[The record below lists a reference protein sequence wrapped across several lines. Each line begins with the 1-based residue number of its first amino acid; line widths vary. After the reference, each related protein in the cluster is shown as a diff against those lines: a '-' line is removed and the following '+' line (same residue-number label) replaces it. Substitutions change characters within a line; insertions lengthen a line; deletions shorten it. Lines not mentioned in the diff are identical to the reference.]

1 MRTQATQGE
10 RAAARVAFVTALA
23 VACAVFVG
31 SGSAAAQAA
40 PAADPAPLGNPCSSV
55 APPSATGGGGANNMV
70 IVHNPT
76 GGDLRVR
83 GSVQLNHVPGP
94 NVGNVNCAAAL
105 SGGPLAPLSGPQAVP
120 APVVS
125 RPACTG
131 CQTLAVALQIDLI
144 SRSATQVTPRNVA
157 NAQNVRC
164 TQCATVAIAMQYV
177 IQVDDPTQLP
187 PDADALAR
195 SMDQQLRQ
203 LQVGNGVTTAEAVAR
218 ILAVRDQFQSLAT
231 SLMFQQSDAPA
242 G

>member
-1 MRTQATQGE
+1 
-10 RAAARVAFVTALA
+10 
-23 VACAVFVG
+23 
-31 SGSAAAQAA
+31 
-40 PAADPAPLGNPCSSV
+40 
-55 APPSATGGGGANNMV
+55 
-70 IVHNPT
+70 
-76 GGDLRVR
+76 
-83 GSVQLNHVPGP
+83 
-94 NVGNVNCAAAL
+94 
-105 SGGPLAPLSGPQAVP
+105 VP

-125 RPACTG
+125 SPACTG

-144 SRSATQVTPRNVA
+144 SRTATQITPRNVA

-164 TQCATVAIAMQYV
+164 DQCATVAIAMQYV

-218 ILAVRDQFQSLAT
+218 IIAVRDQFQSLAT
-231 SLMFQQSDAPA
+231 SLMFQRSDAPA